1 MDKQEAIERMKK
13 YEVEKKVNPLSV
25 ENVREILQSD
35 LPDNEKLEA
44 ISDLCLYQEQKNS
57 GLVLLPSS
65 PEDKELAEAISADK
79 ELLAIWKEI
88 TKQ

>member
-13 YEVEKKVNPLSV
+13 YAVEKKVNPLSV
-25 ENVREILQSD
+25 ESVREILQSD
-35 LPDNEKLEA
+35 LPDNEKLDA
-44 ISDLCLYQEQKNS
+44 ISDMCFYQEQKNN
-57 GLVLLPSS
+57 GLVQLPSS